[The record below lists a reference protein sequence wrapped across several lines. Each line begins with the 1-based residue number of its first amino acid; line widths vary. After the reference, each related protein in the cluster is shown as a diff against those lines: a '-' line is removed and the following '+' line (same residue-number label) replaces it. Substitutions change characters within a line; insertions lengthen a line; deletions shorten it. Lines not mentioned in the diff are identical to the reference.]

1 MPNGK
6 VHDHPVTDTIVH
18 GLHPFPPDI
27 EALVVGVHAR
37 DPGVFNDLGPA
48 PFDWERGEHLAEARA
63 LLSGLLREH
72 GDPSARRRLL
82 KAYADATGAIP

>member
-1 MPNGK
+1 MPNGRP
-6 VHDHPVTDTIVH
+6 HDHPVTDTVVH

-27 EALVVGVHAR
+27 EALVIQVDAR
-37 DPGVFNDLGPA
+37 DPGVFNDLGGA
-48 PFDWERGEHLAEARA
+48 PFDWQKGKFLAEARD

-82 KAYADATGAIP
+82 RAYSEATARP